1 MALRNVHV
9 FPQRTQRP
17 AVFNRTYVVQ
27 QQQAPKANN
36 SAFWGAGLAGLL
48 IGTLNGLAENPE
60 LFKGARN
67 EYDLLNQMQQK
78 EPLEQTVKNNPE
90 IEPETKTNPEPET
103 DPAKVDE
110 NKDDGLGGQE
120 PLPEY
125 SIKED
130 AKTTE
135 TVKTIK
141 YGGPW
146 HYAQYYTD
154 ENGKQLQIGSAEFSA
169 IMNSL
174 KTEMGE
180 VDGDRSLRVLPK
192 EITIGGKTYS
202 LMGAAERDA
211 LGLIGEKGTTD
222 TRYRAI
228 SNGSTYSVFETKD
241 GNTTLI
247 GSDLTKEQAETL
259 KASKEAE
266 AAALAASN
274 DE

>member
-17 AVFNRTYVVQ
+17 VVFNRTYVVP

>member
-9 FPQRTQRP
+9 FPQRTQRT
-17 AVFNRTYVVQ
+17 AVFNRTYVVP

-48 IGTLNGLAENPE
+48 IGTLNGLAENPD

-67 EYDLLNQMQQK
+67 EYDLLNQMQQN
-78 EPLEQTVKNNPE
+78 EPLEPTVKNDPE
-90 IEPETKTNPEPET
+90 IEPETKTNPELET
-103 DPAKVDE
+103 DPIRDNE
-110 NKDDGLGGQE
+110 DDGLGGE
-120 PLPEY
+120 ESSPEY

-241 GNTTLI
+241 GKTTLI